1 MITYA
6 SQSQSAAQSRFMQV
20 SQGPSSHPENTKKN
34 PVQKDRALRAIR
46 KISLLFH
53 GLNDFR
59 VDIETVFLIG
69 EAPTL
74 DVFDILTYSID
85 DGLMKVGIGLDEFR
99 TETAAHTEEVR
110 ADQNLTVADITGP
123 DADGSRLLQGF
134 RDFSGNIRRDA
145 FQDDGK
151 GTGFFQSQG
160 FLDQAFGRF
169 GIFPCTR

>member
-20 SQGPSSHPENTKKN
+20 SQGPSSHPENTKKS

-69 EAPTL
+69 EAPIL

-123 DADGSRLLQGF
+123 DADGSRLLQAFVISAAISVGTHSKTMAKAPASSKA
-134 RDFSGNIRRDA
+134 RASWIRRLAVSA
-145 FQDDGK
+145 F
-151 GTGFFQSQG
+151 
-160 FLDQAFGRF
+160 
-169 GIFPCTR
+169 FPCTR